1 VPDPL
6 EFTYQALPG
15 RVVFGAGA
23 ARQQLAAEVDRLG
36 GRRVLLVTGPREAG
50 RAAELAAPLQDRVVA
65 TFSAVV
71 EHVPIE
77 VARAA
82 RSAAADGTADLL
94 LAIGG
99 GSTIGTAKAVAMTSG
114 LPILA
119 VPTTYA
125 GSELTPV
132 WGLTENGRKTTGIDP
147 VVQPRTVV
155 YDAELTLTL
164 PAPMAVASG
173 MNAMAHSVEAF
184 WAPGRNPVTALSAS
198 ESITALA
205 AGLRA
210 LHADPDSV
218 EARAQVLYGAYLAGA
233 AFAVA
238 GSGLHHKICH
248 VLGGAYRLPHA
259 QTHSV
264 VLPYVVAVNAPA
276 APDAAARISA
286 ALASGQADG
295 RAGGVAVGVA
305 AGVAGAAPPTG
316 DPARE
321 LFALNRAL
329 GNVRSLEQLGLLESD
344 LDQAAGLVLDVVPK
358 DNPVPLTLTDV
369 RALLQAAWAGTDPA
383 DPADPVQTT
392 QRIR

>member
-1 VPDPL
+1 MPGPL

-23 ARQQLAAEVDRLG
+23 ARQRLAAEVDRLG
-36 GRRVLLVTGPREAG
+36 GRRVLLVTGPREAS
-50 RAAELAAPLQDRVVA
+50 RAAELVAALPDRVVA

-82 RSAAADGTADLL
+82 RDAAAGCGADLL

-99 GSTIGTAKAVAMTSG
+99 GSTIGTAKAVAMTAG
-114 LPILA
+114 TPILA

-147 VVQPRTVV
+147 AVQPRTVL
-155 YDAELTLTL
+155 YDPELTLTL
-164 PAPMAVASG
+164 PVPLAVASG

-184 WAPGRNPVTALSAS
+184 WAPGRNPVTSLGAA
-198 ESITALA
+198 ESIAALA
-205 AGLRA
+205 AGLLA
-210 LHADPDSV
+210 LHADPDAV
-218 EARAQVLYGAYLAGA
+218 EARARVLYGAYLAGA

-276 APDAAARISA
+276 VPDAAARIAA
-286 ALASGQADG
+286 ALASSRATSASVTDA
-295 RAGGVAVGVA
+295 AGGPA
-305 AGVAGAAPPTG
+305 T
-316 DPARE
+316 DPASE
-321 LFALNRAL
+321 LAGLNRAL
-329 GNVRSLEQLGLLESD
+329 GTVRSLEQLGLLESD
-344 LDQAAGLVLDVVPK
+344 LDQAAELVHEVVPK
-358 DNPVPLTLTDV
+358 DNPVPLSLSGV
-369 RALLQAAWAGTDPA
+369 RALLQAAWAGTDP
-383 DPADPVQTT
+383 VQLTE
-392 QRIR
+392 RPR

>member
-1 VPDPL
+1 VPGPL

-23 ARQQLAAEVDRLG
+23 ARQRLAAEVDRLG
-36 GRRVLLVTGPREAG
+36 ARRVLLVTGPREAS
-50 RAAELAAPLQDRVVA
+50 RAAELVAALPGRVVA
-65 TFSAVV
+65 TFSVVV

-82 RSAAADGTADLL
+82 REAAADCEADLL

-99 GSTIGTAKAVAMTSG
+99 GSTIGTAKAVAMTAG
-114 LPILA
+114 TPILA

-132 WGLTENGRKTTGIDP
+132 WGLTENGRKTTGIEP
-147 VVQPRTVV
+147 AVQPRTVV
-155 YDAELTLTL
+155 YDPELTLTL
-164 PAPMAVASG
+164 PVPLAVASG

-184 WAPGRNPVTALSAS
+184 WAPGRNPVTSLGAA
-198 ESITALA
+198 ESIAALA
-205 AGLRA
+205 AGLLA
-210 LHADPDSV
+210 LHADPDAV
-218 EARAQVLYGAYLAGA
+218 EARARVLYGAYLAGA

-276 APDAAARISA
+276 VPDAAARIAA
-286 ALASGQADG
+286 ALASG
-295 RAGGVAVGVA
+295 RATSASV
-305 AGVAGAAPPTG
+305 T
-316 DPARE
+316 DPASGPAADPATAPGTDPASE
-321 LFALNRAL
+321 LAGLNRAL
-329 GNVRSLEQLGLLESD
+329 GTVRSLEQLGLLESD
-344 LDQAAGLVLDVVPK
+344 LDQAAELVHEVVPK
-358 DNPVPLTLTDV
+358 DNPVPLSLTDV
-369 RALLQAAWAGTDPA
+369 RALLQAAWAGTDP
-383 DPADPVQTT
+383 VQLTE
-392 QRIR
+392 RSR